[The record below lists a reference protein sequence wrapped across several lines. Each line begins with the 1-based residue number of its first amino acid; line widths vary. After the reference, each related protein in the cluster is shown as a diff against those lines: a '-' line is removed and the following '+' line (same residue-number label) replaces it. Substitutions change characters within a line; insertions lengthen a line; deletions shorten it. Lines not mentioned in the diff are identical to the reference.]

1 MNNKFSLVLSIIGGS
16 LNFYSAYIVNQ
27 SNQQTLQ
34 ANMSN
39 TSDMTSSWALLLLI
53 LGITVMSTGILNYK
67 MLIHNKIL
75 SKYSMIIYGIIM
87 EISGFLMVFDVT
99 PIMMQGKT
107 LGILMII
114 IGCLMSSSLWVGK
127 HLKSPSTTM

>member
-1 MNNKFSLVLSIIGGS
+1 
-16 LNFYSAYIVNQ
+16 
-27 SNQQTLQ
+27 
-34 ANMSN
+34 MSN

-53 LGITVMSTGILNYK
+53 LGITVISTGILNYK

>member
-1 MNNKFSLVLSIIGGS
+1 
-16 LNFYSAYIVNQ
+16 
-27 SNQQTLQ
+27 
-34 ANMSN
+34 
-39 TSDMTSSWALLLLI
+39 
-53 LGITVMSTGILNYK
+53 
-67 MLIHNKIL
+67 LIHNKIL

-127 HLKSPSTTM
+127 RLKSSSTTM